1 MTPLPLP
8 LWRNEENLTCNNQTY
23 YLQVGCEM
31 NSAKPSDKEIL
42 HLVNKVDKELLLTG
56 MDVKLRYWE
65 VPRVVMQRL
74 GYTHYVGRPA
84 ILHRI
89 EAAFSSIYRKGDIA
103 LGGHIGVFMYRDIF
117 ARIGVP
123 VQVYGQVVINPF
135 EWVQLTPVQL
145 EIIQTEPAEMATYLD
160 QFADV
165 WDIQHGNSQLK
176 PQFMEIELVRRYV
189 GRARLHLHA
198 AAAIVTGGYDY
209 RGAVQSSL
217 LANELSLK
225 ACVAADEVCEKC
237 IKRFGHDT
245 GKLLKFIK
253 VRWPAFESDRVGRV
267 LKKNPDYVANRYS
280 EIQPSRREVGT
291 IVMGAQYVVSEAIR
305 LLSEDNFRSNVN
317 WRRIRVY
324 PE

>member
-1 MTPLPLP
+1 
-8 LWRNEENLTCNNQTY
+8 
-23 YLQVGCEM
+23 M
-31 NSAKPSDKEIL
+31 NAEDHSDEEIL
-42 HLVNKVDKELLLTG
+42 RVVNNVDKELLLGG
-56 MDVKLRYWE
+56 MDIKLRYWE
-65 VPRVVMQRL
+65 VPRVAMQRL
-74 GYTHYVGRPA
+74 GHVPYAGEPA
-84 ILHRI
+84 ILQRI
-89 EAAFSSIYRKGDIA
+89 EAAFNSIYRKEDIA
-103 LGGHIGVFMYRDIF
+103 IGGHIGVFMYRDIF
-117 ARIGVP
+117 ARIAVP
-123 VQVYGQVVINPF
+123 ALVFGEVAIPPF
-135 EWVQLTPVQL
+135 EYVKLTPVQL
-145 EIIQTEPAEMATYLD
+145 GIIQTEPEEMEKFLD

-165 WDIQHGNSQLK
+165 WDIQYCGHGLK
-176 PQFMEIELVRRYV
+176 LQYREIELVKRYI
-189 GRARLHLHA
+189 GLARLHLHA

-225 ACVAADEVCEKC
+225 ACVAAHEVCEKC

-253 VRWPAFESDRVGRV
+253 VRWPTFDSERAGRV
-267 LKKNPDYVANRYS
+267 LQANPNYVLNRYS

-317 WRRIRVY
+317 WTRIRVY